1 MKTAIIAL
9 ALATGLVTGATQAQ
23 AQAQAQTQAQVINKD
38 GMTGPEVAAWLQ
50 KAGYKAALS
59 KDETG
64 DPLIS
69 SAADG
74 HDFKVYFYDCKDGRC
89 KALQFSAGFD
99 MKDGLTLAKA
109 NEWNRKNRYLKTYLD
124 DDGDPYVQY
133 DVNVNAGR
141 TMAGLDDDF
150 GVWTGMV
157 GDFTTFID
165 W

>member
-9 ALATGLVTGATQAQ
+9 AAATALLSGAAR
-23 AQAQAQTQAQVINKD
+23 AEEIHKD

-50 KAGYKAALS
+50 KGGYKAELT
-59 KDETG
+59 KDSSD
-64 DPLIS
+64 DPMIN
-69 SAADG
+69 SAAEG
-74 HDFKVYFYDCKDGRC
+74 QTFKIYFYDCDEAKRC

-99 MKDGLTLAKA
+99 LKEPLKLEKA
-109 NEWNRKNRYLKTYLD
+109 NEWNRKNRYLKVYLD

-150 GVWTGMV
+150 GVWTGMI

>member
-1 MKTAIIAL
+1 MDKKAIIAL
-9 ALATGLVTGATQAQ
+9 AAAAAMTWTAGAAHAQ
-23 AQAQAQTQAQVINKD
+23 AIHKD

-50 KAGYKAALS
+50 KAGYKADLS
-59 KDETG
+59 KDDGG
-64 DPLIS
+64 DPLID

-74 HDFKVYFYDCKDGRC
+74 HNFKIYFYDCDAAKRC

-99 MKDGLTLAKA
+99 LKQGLTLAKA
-109 NEWNRKNRYLKTYLD
+109 NEWNRKNRYLKVYLD

-141 TMAGLDDDF
+141 TIAGLDDDF
-150 GVWTGMV
+150 GVWTGMI
-157 GDFTTFID
+157 GNFTTFID